1 MAFRAEGGSI
11 SCPAPSHQEGEVHE
25 VGEAKEEGMGGV
37 WGQLQLDVALLL
49 CRKVRF
55 GCTGCHFYLQEG

>member
-1 MAFRAEGGSI
+1 M
-11 SCPAPSHQEGEVHE
+11 HE

-55 GCTGCHFYLQEG
+55 GCTGCHSYLQEG